1 MSTMFATEVVPFE
14 AVFNPDALSTRPA
27 RASDLRAELH
37 TMHLLAQEMVK
48 SPAQVMDRFVE
59 LAIELCNAESGGI
72 SLFEPQPDSPG
83 IFRWYGLKGRFAA
96 YLGGTTPRDFSPCGV
111 TLDRL
116 KPIVM
121 NHPERH
127 YSYLGANGLTIPELL
142 LVPLLNTHDEAIGT
156 IWIVHDDDGQFT
168 RNESETLERLAAFT
182 SVGLMLTQTM
192 AEKDKLL
199 QGHELLVREANHRI
213 SNSLQLATSIL
224 HLQAKREPSKAIR
237 QKLEDA
243 VQRVN
248 SIARIHRRLYRT
260 GEIRTVEIG
269 QYLRDLSAE
278 IVETVKG
285 QWGDREFHLNI
296 DTPEL
301 RLPTDMAT
309 KLGIIVSEL
318 MTNAFKHCGVSK
330 TSCLVSLDLKQPA
343 PDRLI
348 LTIDDNGDGLPPG
361 FTLDGSKGLGT
372 TILKALTAELGGKIS
387 VQPSSLGGACF
398 RVAFPTAKNTIQK

>member
-1 MSTMFATEVVPFE
+1 MIVANTVPFE
-14 AVFNPDALSTRPA
+14 AVFNPSALLMRPP
-27 RASDLRAELH
+27 RTSDLRAELRA
-37 TMHLLAQEMVK
+37 MHALAQDMVK
-48 SPAQVMDRFVE
+48 SPTKVMDRFVE

-83 IFRWYGLKGRFAA
+83 IFRWYGLKGRFSAF
-96 YLGGTTPRDFSPCGV
+96 LGGTTPRDFSPCGV

-121 NHPERH
+121 NYPERH
-127 YSYLGANGLTIPELL
+127 YSYLGVSGLTIPELL
-142 LVPLLNTHDEAIGT
+142 LVPLLNANDEAIGT
-156 IWIVHDDDGQFT
+156 LWIVHDEDGQFT

-182 SVGLMLTQTM
+182 SVGLMLTETM

-199 QGHELLVREANHRI
+199 QSHDLLVREANHRI
-213 SNSLQLATSIL
+213 SNSLQLATSML

-237 QKLEDA
+237 QKLDDA
-243 VQRVN
+243 AQRVN

-260 GEIRTVEIG
+260 GEIVTVEIS

-278 IVETVKG
+278 IVEAVKG
-285 QWGDREFHLNI
+285 QHDDREYHVNI
-296 DTPEL
+296 DAPEL

-309 KLGIIVSEL
+309 KIGIIVSEL

-330 TSCLVSLDLKQPA
+330 TSCLVTLTLKQSA
-343 PDRLI
+343 PNQLI
-348 LTIDDNGDGLPPG
+348 LTIDNNGDGLPPD

-372 TILKALTAELGGKIS
+372 TILKALTAELDGKIS
-387 VQPSSLGGACF
+387 VQPSGLGGACF
-398 RVAFPTAKNTIQK
+398 RVEFPTAKKSIQN